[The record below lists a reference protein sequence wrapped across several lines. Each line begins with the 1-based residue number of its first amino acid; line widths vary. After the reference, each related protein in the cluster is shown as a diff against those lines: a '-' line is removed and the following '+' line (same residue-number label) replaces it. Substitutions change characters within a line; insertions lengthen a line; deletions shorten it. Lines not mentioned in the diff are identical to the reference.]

1 MRFTQSSSPWLR
13 TNPTNSGGEFA
24 RLMND
29 REKHRAMKAFSNQK
43 PNEADRRW
51 IQGVL
56 AVFADAAEVTF
67 AQAVHAFKTG
77 RMEALRNC
85 HIRRLSQLNTDPR
98 VHVLLKQP
106 NPPFHE
112 PILKELESVRKL
124 ANMSEND
131 HIAFLR
137 KAWSFALTV
146 RHEFDELPP
155 MLSGLKADDDDTA
168 AKPKKVRNRKR
179 RASAEKVAQTP
190 AEPVP
195 A

>member
-1 MRFTQSSSPWLR
+1 MHFTQSSTLWLR
-13 TNPTNSGGEFA
+13 PNPINSGGEFA
-24 RLMND
+24 QLMNE
-29 REKHRAMKAFSNQK
+29 REKRRAMNAFSDKK

-51 IQGVL
+51 ILGVL
-56 AVFADAAEVTF
+56 TVFADAAEVTF

-98 VHVLLKQP
+98 VHMLLKQP

-155 MLSGLKADDDDTA
+155 MLSGLKSDDADTTV
-168 AKPKKVRNRKR
+168 KPKKVRSRKR
-179 RASAEKVAQTP
+179 RATAEKVAQTP
-190 AEPVP
+190 AEPVH